1 MFEDNGGM
9 LEKEPFSLTRANYTK
24 VGFNLLSVSPVTSLE
39 GRGQEDCK
47 CCFLQEFVTKLIYFA
62 DDLFSWKF
70 VEQYYYALAV
80 TLDQSKDISG
90 KISH

>member
-39 GRGQEDCK
+39 GRGTGG
-47 CCFLQEFVTKLIYFA
+47 LQMLLSARIC
-62 DDLFSWKF
+62 
-70 VEQYYYALAV
+70 
-80 TLDQSKDISG
+80 DQTYLLCG
-90 KISH
+90 